1 MKTLAIALT
10 GLMMLSAPLAAS
22 AAPEPAP
29 VKVMVVGVF
38 HMANPGQDIHNL
50 KVDDV
55 TTPQRQAEIERV
67 TAGLARF
74 RPTAVATEWDA
85 ATVEERWAKYRA
97 GALPP
102 SRNEV
107 VQLGFRLGRLA
118 GTDRVYGADMDGDFP
133 FETVMT
139 FARANGQGG
148 TIDALMAEGAAA
160 VKAQDELLA
169 REGVAGVL
177 RHLNQPARIRRDHD
191 GYARMLTIGRGA
203 EQPGADLVAA
213 WEQRNL
219 RICARV
225 IQESKPGDR
234 VVVLFGSGHAYL
246 LRRCFAE
253 QPGFELVEAN
263 DFLPR
268 R

>member
-1 MKTLAIALT
+1 MKIAAIALA

-38 HMANPGQDIHNL
+38 HMANPGRDIHNP

-55 TTPQRQAEIERV
+55 TTPQRQAEIARITE
-67 TAGLARF
+67 GLARF

-85 ATVEERWAKYRA
+85 ATVEERWAKYLD
-97 GALPP
+97 GSLPP

-118 GTDRVYGADMDGDFP
+118 GIERVYGADMDGDFP
-133 FETVMT
+133 FEKVMT
-139 FARANGQGG
+139 FARANGQGA
-148 TIDALMAEGAAA
+148 TVDTLMAEGAAV
-160 VKAQDELLA
+160 VKSQDELLA

-177 RHLNQPARIRRDHD
+177 RHLNQPAKILRDHE
-191 GYARMLTIGRGA
+191 GYTRMLAIGRGA

-234 VVVLFGSGHAYL
+234 VVVIFGAGHAYL

-263 DFLPR
+263 DYLPR